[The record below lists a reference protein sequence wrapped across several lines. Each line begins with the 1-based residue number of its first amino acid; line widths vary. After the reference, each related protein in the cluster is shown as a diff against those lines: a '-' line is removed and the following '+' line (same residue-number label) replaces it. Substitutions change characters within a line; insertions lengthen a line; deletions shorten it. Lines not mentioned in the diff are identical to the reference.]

1 MDGEAA
7 VNPERSGALDR
18 LVHTWSA
25 APVASG
31 GFPMRL
37 VRRCV
42 AQGRIVLAVGMLA
55 VTGCVAT
62 PYGYEYPQDRYY
74 VGGRGYSS
82 SVPPGYYRYPSYYGY
97 GNYYWYPRY
106 YGYPT
111 YYGAP
116 GYYGPVRYPLP
127 PAHLGRNQ
135 DRHDR
140 DHDRH
145 GERDD
150 RNARDGR
157 GVGPPPG
164 VLPPPG
170 SDLSPQVPPGRNP
183 CAGKKKCRPTGAAS
197 EGELT
202 QERRQPRTRA
212 RSDSD
217 EHPASQRALE

>member
-1 MDGEAA
+1 
-7 VNPERSGALDR
+7 
-18 LVHTWSA
+18 
-25 APVASG
+25 
-31 GFPMRL
+31 
-37 VRRCV
+37 
-42 AQGRIVLAVGMLA
+42 MLA

-74 VGGRGYSS
+74 VGGRGYTS
-82 SVPPGYYRYPSYYGY
+82 SVPPGYYRSPSYYGY
-97 GNYYWYPRY
+97 GNYYWYPSY

-150 RNARDGR
+150 RN
-157 GVGPPPG
+157 
-164 VLPPPG
+164 
-170 SDLSPQVPPGRNP
+170 GRNP
-183 CAGKKKCRPTGAAS
+183 CAGKKCRPTGTAS
-197 EGELT
+197 EGEVT

-217 EHPASQRALE
+217 ERPASQRALE